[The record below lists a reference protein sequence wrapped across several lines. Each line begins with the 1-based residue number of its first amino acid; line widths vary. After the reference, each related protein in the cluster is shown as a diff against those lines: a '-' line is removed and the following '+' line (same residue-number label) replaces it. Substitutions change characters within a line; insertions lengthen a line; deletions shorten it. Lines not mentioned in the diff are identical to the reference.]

1 MPLPDRPATATPSA
15 LLQRLIPDN
24 LVPLRNGVTVW
35 WSNIKREGEWIL
47 PRTFR
52 VFTFMGNAELDL
64 TWARMG
70 EGVSEIEIRCI
81 LGNVEIKVHRTFA
94 YNAMATA
101 SQETSRWNALAKSRC
116 RAKTHQPSASSEQP
130 TSAACRLKS
139 WDTSD
144 QAGKTNS
151 SHDGSRSTV
160 NQAPELGSRI
170 SANSLHRVESAP
182 PDSTIH

>member
-81 LGNVEIKVHRTFA
+81 LGNVEIKVPPDIRVQCDGDGVAGNFEVERIGEVPLPREDAPTLRIIGAA
-94 YNAMATA
+94 Y
-101 SQETSRWNALAKSRC
+101 
-116 RAKTHQPSASSEQP
+116 
-130 TSAACRLKS
+130 
-139 WDTSD
+139 
-144 QAGKTNS
+144 
-151 SHDGSRSTV
+151 
-160 NQAPELGSRI
+160 LGSVSI
-170 SANSLHRVESAP
+170 KIMGHVGPGWKDKLVSGWKSLNS
-182 PDSTIH
+182 